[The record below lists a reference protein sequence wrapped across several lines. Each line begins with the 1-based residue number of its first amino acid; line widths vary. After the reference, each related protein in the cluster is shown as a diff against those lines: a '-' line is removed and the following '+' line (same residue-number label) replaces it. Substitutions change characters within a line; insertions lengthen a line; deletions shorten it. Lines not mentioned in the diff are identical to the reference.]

1 MTTRLRVAFFVLLS
15 ACAFAAQ
22 AAESEVANRNLGLTP
37 KTLEKAKAAQ
47 AGATPD
53 GKKAEPPKEEITVYG
68 EAPEDYRKPQKAPI
82 QAFADRLDRS
92 RNLTPAQKTQ
102 MVLSFFLGGPMPE
115 KEPSA
120 EARTLSRSENGGT
133 MMEKQRGTLQ

>member
-1 MTTRLRVAFFVLLS
+1 VTIRLQAALLALS
-15 ACAFAAQ
+15 LACASAHAT
-22 AAESEVANRNLGLTP
+22 ESEVANRNLGLTP
-37 KTLEKAKAAQ
+37 KVLDKAKAAQ
-47 AGATPD
+47 SGANPE
-53 GKKAEPPKEEITVYG
+53 GKKAEPLKEEITVYG
-68 EAPEDYRKPQKAPI
+68 EAPEDYRKAQKAPI
-82 QAFADRLDRS
+82 QAFADRLDKS
-92 RNLTPAQKTQ
+92 RNLTPAQKAQ

>member
-1 MTTRLRVAFFVLLS
+1 VTPRTLAALLALS
-15 ACAFAAQ
+15 AACALPAR
-22 AAESEVANRNLGLTP
+22 AAESEIANRNMGITP
-37 KTLEKAKAAQ
+37 KTAEKAKAAQ
-47 AGATPD
+47 D
-53 GKKAEPPKEEITVYG
+53 GKGQELRKAEPVREEITVYG
-68 EAPEDYRKPQKAPI
+68 EAPEDYRKPQKTPI
-82 QAFADRLDRS
+82 NAFSDRLDRS
-92 RNLTPAQKTQ
+92 RNLTPAQKAQ